1 MPKVSEEY
9 VNSKKNQ
16 ILDATFKVFTK
27 KPIFAVTMQD
37 VIDQVGFS
45 QGAIYRYF
53 NDIDDIIIA
62 VHNRSFSNIDYRD
75 KLEAIFCQESQP
87 EEVMRQAFLCLAQYI
102 NESSGLFNKIRFELL
117 MLYQAYPERGK
128 KIQEGLNI
136 KESNRFALESAIAFA
151 MKQVET
157 GYFKPIMPLEK
168 IASFISA
175 SCDGILFDDMLFKNT
190 ALYEQPPIKSNVT
203 ELFSTLCDLVIIML
217 GGNKHE

>member
-1 MPKVSEEY
+1 MPKVSEKY

-16 ILDATFKVFTK
+16 ILDAALEVFIR
-27 KPIFAVTMQD
+27 KPVFAVTMQD
-37 VIDQVGFS
+37 VIDQMGFS

-62 VHNRSFSNIDYRD
+62 IHNRSFSNIDYRD
-75 KLEAIFCQESQP
+75 KLEAILSQKCPP
-87 EEVMRQAFLCLAQYI
+87 EEIMRQAFSCLAQYI

-117 MLYQAYPERGK
+117 MLYQAYPKRGK
-128 KIQEGLNI
+128 KIQEGLNV
-136 KESNRFALESAIAFA
+136 KESNSFALESAISFA
-151 MKQVET
+151 MKQVEI

-168 IASFISA
+168 IASFVSF

-190 ALYEQPPIKSNVT
+190 ALYEQPPIKSDVT

-217 GGNKHE
+217 GGDKHG